1 MAHVFVI
8 AKGAL
13 EISTLPLQDFL
24 GSCKS
29 RLKEDTMIECGH
41 LLFSALRLL
50 PFFPR
55 ELECRWTV
63 HKFAMWRRAASLL
76 AEAPRRETDG
86 RTAAVA
92 DDGHF
97 IISARSGGGQPA
109 GEEAFQALTQ
119 NSGTAFPAR
128 HE

>member
-1 MAHVFVI
+1 MSLANINLASQRFRR
-8 AKGAL
+8 
-13 EISTLPLQDFL
+13 
-24 GSCKS
+24 KS
-29 RLKEDTMIECGH
+29 RLKLNEDTMIECGH
-41 LLFSALRLL
+41 LLFSGLRLL
-50 PFFPR
+50 PFFAR
-55 ELECRWTV
+55 ELQCRWTV

-86 RTAAVA
+86 RTAAVE

-109 GEEAFQALTQ
+109 DEEAFQALTQ

>member
-1 MAHVFVI
+1 
-8 AKGAL
+8 
-13 EISTLPLQDFL
+13 
-24 GSCKS
+24 
-29 RLKEDTMIECGH
+29 
-41 LLFSALRLL
+41 
-50 PFFPR
+50 
-55 ELECRWTV
+55 
-63 HKFAMWRRAASLL
+63 MWRRAASLL

-86 RTAAVA
+86 RTAAVE

-109 GEEAFQALTQ
+109 DEEAFQALTQ